1 MDTYELEK
9 KLKEESS
16 FDETA
21 VLKSKAPD
29 IHILINKYLTEK
41 NLSHAEAIRKLN
53 VERSYGYQLL
63 NGKRIPTREQ
73 LIRLGLL
80 LGLGLEELQKLL
92 KVGGKAV
99 LYARNITDARVI
111 YAVEHGFDYERA
123 CEFALEEKRKG

>member
-1 MDTYELEK
+1 MDTDTYELEK
-9 KLKEESS
+9 KLKEEST

-21 VLKSKAPD
+21 VLESKAPD

-41 NLSHAEAIRKLN
+41 KLSHAEVIRKLN

-80 LGLGLEELQKLL
+80 LGLGLEELQRLL
-92 KVGGKAV
+92 KVGGKSI

-123 CEFALEEKRKG
+123 CEFALGE